1 MAVTDSAPLPPS
13 LGSVLLAVAPLLFSA
28 AIMIMGNGLFGTLIA
43 IRMDLDGND
52 VGTIGLVL
60 ACYSGGFALGT
71 LICPRIVLL
80 VGHIRTFAAFAVIA
94 SAAALFHPLWIEP
107 VVWAVLRFM
116 TGISMAVL
124 FTIIESWLNAK
135 AVNAVRGRVMSSY
148 MAVNYTAF
156 GLSQPWLTVMDPAG
170 FALFSV
176 VAMLVSLSLVPLS
189 LTPVETPPV
198 IKVKRFGLR
207 TLIAISPLGVA
218 GCFSVGLISAAF
230 SGMGPVY
237 ARTIDPSPNWIAGFM
252 MTAIFSGFLLQYP
265 VGKLSD
271 RFDRR
276 QVFLGIAIALA
287 LISAALALFGGLST
301 TLLLVLLAVFGG
313 LSYTIYP
320 LSLSHANDFMQP
332 EQLVPAAAGLLLCY
346 GVGAIF
352 GPIMASRVMEWLGS
366 SGLFAWT
373 GTVATLLALF
383 TAYRMTR
390 RVAKPNEEQGS
401 YVSVAPTTTPVAT
414 GLDPRAPDET
424 PPTMRDAA

>member
-1 MAVTDSAPLPPS
+1 MAVTDTASPPPS

-28 AIMIMGNGLFGTLIA
+28 AIMIMGNGLFGTLVA
-43 IRMDLDGND
+43 VRMDLDGIG

-60 ACYSGGFALGT
+60 AFYSAGFALGT
-71 LICPRIVLL
+71 IICPRIVLL
-80 VGHIRTFAAFAVIA
+80 VGHIRTFAAFAAIA
-94 SAAALFHPLWIEP
+94 SATALFHALLVDP
-107 VVWAVLRFM
+107 VVWAALRFI
-116 TGISMAVL
+116 TGVSMAVL
-124 FTIIESWLNAK
+124 FTIIESWLNAR

-156 GLSQPWLTVMDPAG
+156 GLSQPWLTAMDPAG

-176 VAMLVSLSLVPLS
+176 VAMLVSLSLVPLA

-237 ARTIDPSPNWIAGFM
+237 ARTIDVSPSWVAGFM
-252 MTAIFSGFLLQYP
+252 MTAIFAGFLLQYP
-265 VGKLSD
+265 MGRLSD

-276 QVFLGIAIALA
+276 QVILGIAIALA
-287 LISAALALFGGLST
+287 VVSAALALFGGLSM
-301 TLLLVLLAVFGG
+301 TLMLCLLAVFGG

-346 GVGAIF
+346 GIGAVF
-352 GPIMASRVMEWLGS
+352 GPVMASRVMGFLGP

-383 TAYRMTR
+383 TVWRMTR

-401 YVSVAPTTTPVAT
+401 FVAVPTTTPIAAE
-414 GLDPRAPDET
+414 LDPRAPDET

>member
-1 MAVTDSAPLPPS
+1 MAVTDSAPSSPS

-94 SAAALFHPLWIEP
+94 SAAALFHPLWVDP

-207 TLIAISPLGVA
+207 TLIAISPLGVG
-218 GCFSVGLISAAF
+218 GCFSVGLISA
-230 SGMGPVY
+230 
-237 ARTIDPSPNWIAGFM
+237 WI
-252 MTAIFSGFLLQYP
+252 T
-265 VGKLSD
+265 
-271 RFDRR
+271 
-276 QVFLGIAIALA
+276 
-287 LISAALALFGGLST
+287 
-301 TLLLVLLAVFGG
+301 
-313 LSYTIYP
+313 
-320 LSLSHANDFMQP
+320 
-332 EQLVPAAAGLLLCY
+332 E
-346 GVGAIF
+346 
-352 GPIMASRVMEWLGS
+352 
-366 SGLFAWT
+366 
-373 GTVATLLALF
+373 
-383 TAYRMTR
+383 
-390 RVAKPNEEQGS
+390 
-401 YVSVAPTTTPVAT
+401 
-414 GLDPRAPDET
+414 
-424 PPTMRDAA
+424 

>member
-1 MAVTDSAPLPPS
+1 MAATTPASATPS

-28 AIMIMGNGLFGTLIA
+28 AIMIMGNGLFGTLLA
-43 IRMDLDGND
+43 VRMDLDGFD
-52 VGTIGLVL
+52 VGTIGFVL
-60 ACYSGGFALGT
+60 AFYAGGFALGT

-80 VGHIRTFAAFAVIA
+80 VGHIRTFAAFAAIA
-94 SAAALFHPLWIEP
+94 SAAALFHALWVDPI
-107 VVWAVLRFM
+107 VWAALRLV

-124 FTIIESWLNAK
+124 FTIIESWLNAR

-156 GLSQPWLTVMDPAG
+156 GLSQPWLTMMDPAS

-176 VAMLVSLSLVPLS
+176 VAMLISLSLVPLA

-218 GCFSVGLISAAF
+218 GCVSVGLISAAF

-237 ARTIDPSPNWIAGFM
+237 ARTIDPSPNWIASFM
-252 MTAIFSGFLLQYP
+252 MTAIFAGFLLQYP
-265 VGKLSD
+265 VGRLSD

-276 QVFLGIAIALA
+276 QVFLGITISLA
-287 LISAALALFGGLST
+287 LISAALALFGGTSM
-301 TLLLVLLAVFGG
+301 TLLLVLLAAFGG

-320 LSLSHANDFMQP
+320 LSLSHANDFMTP

-346 GVGAIF
+346 GSGAIF
-352 GPIMASRVMEWLGS
+352 GPIVASQVMQLLGPD
-366 SGLFAWT
+366 GLFVWT
-373 GTVATLLALF
+373 GSVAALLALF
-383 TAYRMTR
+383 TIYRMTR
-390 RVAKPNEEQGS
+390 RAAKPNEEQGS
-401 YVSVAPTTTPVAT
+401 FVSVAPTTTPVAAE
-414 GLDPRAPDET
+414 LDPRGPDET
-424 PPTMRDAA
+424 PSTMRDAA

>member
-1 MAVTDSAPLPPS
+1 MAVTDSAPSSPS

-28 AIMIMGNGLFGTLIA
+28 AIMIMGNGLFGTLVA

-94 SAAALFHPLWIEP
+94 SAAALFHALLVDP
-107 VVWAVLRFM
+107 VVWAVLRFF

-156 GLSQPWLTVMDPAG
+156 GLSQPWLTVMDPAS

-207 TLIAISPLGVA
+207 TLIAISPLGVG

-237 ARTIDPSPNWIAGFM
+237 ARTIDPSPNWIAAFM

-276 QVFLGIAIALA
+276 QVFLGISIALA
-287 LISAALALFGGLST
+287 VVSGALALFGGLSM
-301 TLLLVLLAVFGG
+301 TLMLVLLAVFGG

-352 GPIMASRVMEWLGS
+352 GPIMASRVMEVLGPA
-366 SGLFAWT
+366 GLFAWT
-373 GTVATLLALF
+373 GTVAALLALF
-383 TAYRMTR
+383 TMYRMTR
-390 RVAKPNEEQGS
+390 RLAKPNEEQGS
-401 YVSVAPTTTPVAT
+401 FVTVVPTTTPVAA
-414 GLDPRAPDET
+414 GLDPRAPGAT
-424 PPTMRDAA
+424 PPTVRDAA

>member
-1 MAVTDSAPLPPS
+1 MAATDSASPTPS
-13 LGSVLLAVAPLLFSA
+13 LGSVLLAVAPLLLSA
-28 AIMIMGNGLFGTLIA
+28 AIMIMGNGLFGTLVA
-43 IRMDLDGND
+43 VRMDLDGFD

-60 ACYSGGFALGT
+60 AFYSAGFALGT

-80 VGHIRTFAAFAVIA
+80 VGHIRTFAAFAAIA
-94 SAAALFHPLWIEP
+94 SATSLVHALWVDP
-107 VVWAVLRFM
+107 VVWAALRLIA
-116 TGISMAVL
+116 GISMAVL
-124 FTIIESWLNAK
+124 FTIIESWLNAR

-156 GLSQPWLTVMDPAG
+156 GLSQPWLTAMDPAG

-198 IKVKRFGLR
+198 IKVQRFGLR
-207 TLIAISPLGVA
+207 RLTAISPLGVA

-237 ARTIDPSPNWIAGFM
+237 ARTVDPSAEWVAGFM
-252 MTAIFSGFLLQYP
+252 MTAIFAGFLLQYP
-265 VGKLSD
+265 VGRLSD

-276 QVFLGIAIALA
+276 QVILGIALA
-287 LISAALALFGGLST
+287 LAVVSAALAILGGLSL
-301 TLLLVLLAVFGG
+301 TLLLVLLAAFGG
-313 LSYTIYP
+313 LSYAIYP
-320 LSLSHANDFMQP
+320 LSLSHANDFMTP

-346 GVGAIF
+346 GTGAVL
-352 GPIMASRVMEWLGS
+352 GPIAASRVMGLFGPA
-366 SGLFAWT
+366 GLFAWT
-373 GTVATLLALF
+373 GAVAAVLALF
-383 TAYRMTR
+383 TIYRMTR

-401 YVSVAPTTTPVAT
+401 FVAVPTTTPVAVE
-414 GLDPRAPDET
+414 LDPRAPDET

>member
-1 MAVTDSAPLPPS
+1 MAVTDTASPPPS

-28 AIMIMGNGLFGTLIA
+28 AIMIMGNGLFGTLVA
-43 IRMDLDGND
+43 VRMDLDGIG

-60 ACYSGGFALGT
+60 AFYSAGFALGT
-71 LICPRIVLL
+71 IICPRIVLL
-80 VGHIRTFAAFAVIA
+80 VGHIRTFAAFAAIA
-94 SAAALFHPLWIEP
+94 SATALFHALLVDP
-107 VVWAVLRFM
+107 VVWAALRFI
-116 TGISMAVL
+116 TGVSMAVL
-124 FTIIESWLNAK
+124 FTIIESWLNAR

-156 GLSQPWLTVMDPAG
+156 GLSQPWLTAMDPAG

-176 VAMLVSLSLVPLS
+176 VAMLVSLSLVPLA

-237 ARTIDPSPNWIAGFM
+237 ARTIDVSPSWVAGFM
-252 MTAIFSGFLLQYP
+252 MTAIFAGFLLQYP
-265 VGKLSD
+265 MGRLSD

-276 QVFLGIAIALA
+276 QVILGIAIALA
-287 LISAALALFGGLST
+287 VVSAALALFGGLSM
-301 TLLLVLLAVFGG
+301 TLMLCLLAVFGG

-346 GVGAIF
+346 GIGAVF
-352 GPIMASRVMEWLGS
+352 GPVMASRVMGFLGP
-366 SGLFAWT
+366 SGLFVWT
-373 GTVATLLALF
+373 GTVAALLALF
-383 TAYRMTR
+383 TVWRMTR

-401 YVSVAPTTTPVAT
+401 FVAVPTTTPIAAE
-414 GLDPRAPDET
+414 LDPRAPDET